1 MSEGHVAFEYEAKNV
16 SPETLATLGEG
27 HIAYVK
33 QIRSEDVPG
42 LFPEAPKIA
51 PGHTLF
57 ALHAADMT
65 ADIAA
70 GPAERHGRRDR
81 RLRIGTGTQ
90 VRGLSGA
97 CDNQSRRRQ

>member
-42 LFPEAPKIA
+42 LFPEAP
-51 PGHTLF
+51 
-57 ALHAADMT
+57 
-65 ADIAA
+65 
-70 GPAERHGRRDR
+70 
-81 RLRIGTGTQ
+81 
-90 VRGLSGA
+90 
-97 CDNQSRRRQ
+97 